1 MQPEQ
6 GKFCPA
12 CKLINELHA
21 EKCIHCGFP
30 FEDVPG
36 GNGKRVNG
44 KTDYLAPE
52 EEAEVVYSPHTAPEF
67 GIAFFFPETSNPFEI
82 RTDAEFLIGR
92 KTDDV
97 FEKIIDLANY
107 DAFGHGVSRRHV
119 KIRRMAD
126 KYEIM
131 DLESTNGTWINE
143 KRLAPN
149 KYYQLTSGDLI
160 RLGRMRLF
168 VAYQ

>member
-12 CKLINELHA
+12 CKLLNDLYA
-21 EKCIHCGFP
+21 EKCVHCGFP
-30 FEDVPG
+30 FEDVRDKD
-36 GNGKRVNG
+36 GKRVNG
-44 KTDYLAPE
+44 KTDYLTPE
-52 EEAEVVYSPHTAPEF
+52 EESEIVYSPHTPPEY
-67 GIAFFFPETSNPFEI
+67 GLAFFFPETVNPFEV

-92 KTDDV
+92 KTDDSPERIV
-97 FEKIIDLANY
+97 DLANY

-119 KIRRMAD
+119 KIRRVDD
-126 KYEIM
+126 KYEIL
-131 DLESTNGTWINE
+131 DLDSTNGTWINE

-149 KYYQLTSGDLI
+149 KSYPLASGDLI

-168 VAYQ
+168 VAYK